1 MSRWRHRLAELRLEA
16 HPQPL
21 GAVQNVQNV
30 QSLSS
35 VRTFEHSGQIEQR
48 TEGDAPRLADWRV
61 LSLVL
66 GRPCPDDLSP
76 ERWERSRRGVERFAE
91 GWAVQAMRLGWTFE
105 DLFSIAKPFGRVDL
119 QGAACRRRRNDRG
132 RQRECNSAAD
142 GERRDLARLPIG
154 TGMTRRRP
162 PS

>member
-119 QGAACRRRRNDRG
+119 QGAAWFVGDATIVAV
-132 RQRECNSAAD
+132 SASAIVLRTAS
-142 GERRDLARLPIG
+142 GAILRVYRSAPV
-154 TGMTRRRP
+154 
-162 PS
+162 